1 MSDQKLYIII
11 KSPSGGAWVTA
22 RETAQYWS
30 AQGYDIEIISFLNDE
45 IKDIQIS
52 YHAVMFEKTNGKKLS
67 RPITILYSLW
77 LMVTWF
83 LKSKPKNIMTVGLPI
98 SVPMM
103 ILRTIFFWIKTSQSI
118 LADTHI
124 TAHLNFKLKKNNSTT
139 FRLMSMVTHN
149 RFIYKFMMKNIAQ
162 VICLS
167 QAMADDLIYNYGLSK
182 QKAYVIPPFIN
193 SDFFNYILPSE
204 NPKNSILYVGRLSD
218 EKNIGDLLKAMTLVK
233 KQNPD
238 AKLTI
243 IGDGEERENLEKLA
257 GENVTFKGRQYN
269 VHEYHAAASCQ
280 VLTSH
285 YEGFPLALVEACANG
300 VPMVSFDG
308 PSGPRDAII
317 DGENGFVVPQ
327 YDVPALADAILKALD
342 TNWNRIEIRE
352 SASRFKTEIVQQKY
366 LKFIQDLL
374 DTQRQLS

>member
-1 MSDQKLYIII
+1 
-11 KSPSGGAWVTA
+11 
-22 RETAQYWS
+22 
-30 AQGYDIEIISFLNDE
+30 
-45 IKDIQIS
+45 
-52 YHAVMFEKTNGKKLS
+52 
-67 RPITILYSLW
+67 
-77 LMVTWF
+77 
-83 LKSKPKNIMTVGLPI
+83 
-98 SVPMM
+98 
-103 ILRTIFFWIKTSQSI
+103 
-118 LADTHI
+118 
-124 TAHLNFKLKKNNSTT
+124 
-139 FRLMSMVTHN
+139 MSMVTHN

-193 SDFFNYILPSE
+193 SD
-204 NPKNSILYVGRLSD
+204 
-218 EKNIGDLLKAMTLVK
+218 
-233 KQNPD
+233 
-238 AKLTI
+238 LTI

-285 YEGFPLALVEACANG
+285 NEGFPLALVEACANG

-327 YDVPALADAILKALD
+327 YDVQALADAILKTLEK
-342 TNWNRIEIRE
+342 NWDRQKIRD
-352 SASRFKTEIVQQKY
+352 SASQFNAT
-366 LKFIQDLL
+366 
-374 DTQRQLS
+374 LSKSPFATLAI